1 MEWSSFI
8 ALFFYALFGGNPL
21 AVGVYFKVY
30 IDIGKELIC
39 TFVATMS
46 RILAIDYGRKRT
58 GIAVTDPMQIIA
70 NGLTTVSTHQ
80 LMDFLL
86 NYIKQEPVE
95 RIIIGHPKQMNNEDS
110 ENMKNIIPFM
120 NRLKKLLPDM
130 PVELVDERFTS
141 VLAHQAMLAGG
152 LKKKDRQNKAL
163 VDEISA
169 TIILQSY
176 LESKKY

>member
-1 MEWSSFI
+1 
-8 ALFFYALFGGNPL
+8 
-21 AVGVYFKVY
+21 
-30 IDIGKELIC
+30 
-39 TFVATMS
+39 MS
-46 RILAIDYGRKRT
+46 RILAIDYGRKRR

-70 NGLTTVSTHQ
+70 SGLTTVPTHQ
-80 LMDFLL
+80 LMDFLMK
-86 NYIKQEPVE
+86 YVQQEKVE

-110 ENMKNIIPFM
+110 ENMKNIVPFM
-120 NRLKKLLPDM
+120 NRLKKQLPDI

-141 VLAHQAMLAGG
+141 VLAHQAMLTGG

-176 LESKKY
+176 MESRKFNNQL